1 MKPLASEKFCPKPGA
16 DHSAPFHPLPDE
28 SLMPSVQLAPMATS
42 TGEVEEYGAPPFSV
56 VPSVQLRPQLIS
68 PGSLPGE
75 HAMSEVTVVDIRG
88 AGSAEDKLVAQTE
101 FGLGCRRCSKCG
113 GVIRLYRVARET
125 RLTHTCTVHDAS
137 CSAVCQ
143 PLLVCVSCV
152 H

>member
-1 MKPLASEKFCPKPGA
+1 MLTTLRRSTHCRTSRSCRAYSWHQWQPP
-16 DHSAPFHPLPDE
+16 
-28 SLMPSVQLAPMATS
+28 S

-113 GVIRLYRVARET
+113 GVIRLYRVAVS

-143 PLLVCVSCV
+143 PLLVCVSSV

>member
-16 DHSAPFHPLPDE
+16 DHSAPLHPLPDE

-75 HAMSEVTVVDIRG
+75 HAMSEVTVVDIRW
-88 AGSAEDKLVAQTE
+88 
-101 FGLGCRRCSKCG
+101 RRIG
-113 GVIRLYRVARET
+113 GGQARGTDRVRSRLSS
-125 RLTHTCTVHDAS
+125 L
-137 CSAVCQ
+137 Q
-143 PLLVCVSCV
+143 
-152 H
+152 